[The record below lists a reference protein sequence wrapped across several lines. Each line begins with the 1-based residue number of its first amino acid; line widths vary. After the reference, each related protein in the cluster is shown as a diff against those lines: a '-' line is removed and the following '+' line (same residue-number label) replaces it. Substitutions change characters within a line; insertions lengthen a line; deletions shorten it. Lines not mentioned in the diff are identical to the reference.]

1 MTELRIATWNVNSL
15 KVRLP
20 HLIKWLESCEKTNRA
35 IDVIGLQELKL
46 TNDKFPIQELQDAG
60 YLSLFLGQKT
70 YNGVAILVRKAS
82 LTHLNQDLET
92 AFLQVQKNIPGFE
105 DDQQRLLATTLHF
118 KKTAPLRII
127 CGYFPNGQAPGTEK
141 FDYKLKW
148 LEALHQFVKMELNIH
163 SRLVL
168 LGDYNIAPNDEDVHD
183 PLAWVGQNLVSEPE
197 RKFFESFLEL
207 GLIDSFRMFTQ
218 APKTFSW
225 WDYRMMAFRRNA
237 GVRIDHLLISTALKD
252 DCQSCTVDR
261 EPRKWEQPSDHA
273 PVVMTLNQS
282 S

>member
-1 MTELRIATWNVNSL
+1 MSELRIATWNVNSL

-20 HLIKWLESCEKTNRA
+20 HLLKWLESCEKANGA

-70 YNGVAILVRKAS
+70 YNGVAILVRQAA
-82 LTHLNQDLET
+82 LTHLNQDFET
-92 AFLQVQKNIPGFE
+92 AFLQVQKNIPDFE
-105 DDQQRLLATTLHF
+105 DDQQRLLAATLHF

-141 FDYKLKW
+141 FDYKMKW
-148 LEALHQFVKMELNIH
+148 LDALYRFVKKELSIH
-163 SRLVL
+163 PRVVL
-168 LGDYNIAPNDEDVHD
+168 LGDYNIAPHDEDVHD

-197 RKFFESFLEL
+197 RRFFESFLEL

-237 GVRIDHLLISTALKD
+237 GVRIDHLLISTALKK
-252 DCQSCTVDR
+252 DCQSCAVDR

-273 PVVMTLNQS
+273 PVVLTLHQS